1 MSAARILWRSMA
13 LRGTLASVP
22 RRSSIDVYRYLDYR
36 TLLRDFY
43 ADRKKSSSGFSYR
56 AFSRRA
62 GLGAPNHLKRV
73 IDGDRNITPEMAR
86 RFADACGFIGKEAQY
101 FCTLVELT
109 QARTTAERQA
119 HYEAL
124 LSYRGYQRAQKIDTA
139 KAAYHAQWYVPA
151 VRELAA
157 SAGFREDPTWIAS
170 RLLPAISPQEAEH
183 ALAILIELGLLVR
196 DRRKRLVQA
205 ESVVSTGAETSG
217 LHIVNYHR
225 TMMQRAIAAI
235 DLVPR
240 TDRDISALT
249 MCVSREG
256 LARLKQRVQ
265 DFRRELVGLEGA
277 DGRGEIVVQINF
289 QLYPLTQ
296 LVEENDGAVK

>member
-1 MSAARILWRSMA
+1 M
-13 LRGTLASVP
+13 P
-22 RRSSIDVYRYLDYR
+22 RRASIDVYRYLDYR
-36 TLLRDFY
+36 ALLADFY
-43 ADRKKSSSGFSYR
+43 AQSKQRGRGFSYR

-62 GLGAPNHLKRV
+62 GLGAPNALKRV
-73 IDGDRNITPEMAR
+73 IDGERNITPEMAQ
-86 RFADACGFIGKEAQY
+86 RFAAACGFAGKEAEY

-119 HYEAL
+119 HYEKL
-124 LSYRGYQRAQKIDTA
+124 LSYRGYQRAQKLDAA
-139 KAAYHAQWYVPA
+139 KAAYHSQWYVPA

-157 SAGFREDPTWIAS
+157 SEGFREDPKWIAS
-170 RLLPAISPQEAEH
+170 RLLPAIGVAEAED
-183 ALAILIELGLLVR
+183 ALRILIELGLLVR
-196 DRRKRLVQA
+196 DARGQLVQA

-217 LHIVNYHR
+217 LHIVNYHQ
-225 TMMQRAIAAI
+225 TMMQRAVAAI

-240 TDRDISALT
+240 ADRDISALT
-249 MCVSREG
+249 LCVSREG

-277 DGRGEIVVQINF
+277 DGRGEIVVQLNF

-296 LVEENDGAVK
+296 VER